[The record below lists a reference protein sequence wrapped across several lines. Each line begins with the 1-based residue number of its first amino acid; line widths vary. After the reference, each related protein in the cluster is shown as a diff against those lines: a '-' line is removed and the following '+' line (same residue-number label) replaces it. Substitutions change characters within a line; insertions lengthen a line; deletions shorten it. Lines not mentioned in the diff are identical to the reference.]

1 MSESSSVILSLKK
14 TKAFLLTPHPK
25 PQSKKEKKITR
36 KCSDEI
42 MFVSKRKD
50 NRKIKGRPG
59 KPQGSV
65 KAER

>member
-1 MSESSSVILSLKK
+1 
-14 TKAFLLTPHPK
+14 
-25 PQSKKEKKITR
+25 
-36 KCSDEI
+36 

-65 KAER
+65 KAEISKKIKVFSQKYAVS